1 MKFLWMDIY
10 ILIVLGGEERST
22 SGIKEATEIVKQT
35 AQNTKLT
42 RVDFSKRMHPKKKH
56 ESSKMP
62 LLSN

>member
-42 RVDFSKRMHPKKKH
+42 HVDFSKRMHPKKKH
-56 ESSKMP
+56 EDASVI
-62 LLSN
+62 